1 VKAPTAR
8 SQRQKYRAPAWR
20 IPPVDRK
27 DLALEKTKPL
37 GVTRRTVLTAAVAG
51 SAGFASAALASPPP
65 PNDDAVDLVKK
76 LTGKT
81 PTTSDRLHL
90 VMPQVFPNGYTVPLT
105 LVIDSPMTDSDHV
118 RHVSVL
124 APRNPLVEV
133 ATFHFVP
140 QRSEPRV
147 STRIRLAEPQYVL
160 AVAEMN
166 DGTLLMT
173 ETWVEV
179 ATNGCK

>member
-1 VKAPTAR
+1 M
-8 SQRQKYRAPAWR
+8 
-20 IPPVDRK
+20 
-27 DLALEKTKPL
+27 
-37 GVTRRTVLTAAVAG
+37 TAAVAG
-51 SAGFASAALASPPP
+51 SAGLASTALGASPPP
-65 PNDDAVDLVKK
+65 SDAVEFVKQ
-76 LTGKT
+76 LTGKVA
-81 PTTSDRLHL
+81 TTSDRLHL
-90 VMPQVFPNGYTVPLT
+90 QMPQVFPNGYTVPLT
-105 LVIDSPMTDSDHV
+105 LVIDSPMTESDHV
-118 RHVSVL
+118 RQVRVL
-124 APRNPLVEV
+124 ASRNPLVEV

-140 QRSEPRV
+140 RRSEPRV

>member
-1 VKAPTAR
+1 MEKKR
-8 SQRQKYRAPAWR
+8 
-20 IPPVDRK
+20 PV
-27 DLALEKTKPL
+27 
-37 GVTRRTVLTAAVAG
+37 GFTRRSILSAAVAG
-51 SAGFASAALASPPP
+51 SAGFASGALASAPPP
-65 PNDDAVDLVKK
+65 SNDAAKFVKQ
-76 LTGKT
+76 LTGKA
-81 PTTSDRLHL
+81 PIISDRLHL

-105 LVIDSPMTDSDHV
+105 LAIDSPMTEADHV

-147 STRIRLAEPQYVL
+147 STRIRLAEPQNVL

-173 ETWVEV
+173 ETWVDV

>member
-1 VKAPTAR
+1 MIRLQRTKAPA
-8 SQRQKYRAPAWR
+8 SR
-20 IPPVDRK
+20 ISPIDRK
-27 DLALEKTKPL
+27 DLGLEKKRQL
-37 GVTRRTVLTAAVAG
+37 SFTRRTVLSAAVAG
-51 SAGFASAALASPPP
+51 SAGFASAALASTPTPG
-65 PNDDAVDLVKK
+65 DDAAKLVKQ

-81 PTTSDRLHL
+81 PIASDRLHL
-90 VMPQVFPNGYTVPLT
+90 MMPQVFPNGYTVPFT
-105 LVIDSPMTDSDHV
+105 LVIDSPMTESDHV

-160 AVAEMN
+160 AVAETN

>member
-1 VKAPTAR
+1 VRAPMVR
-8 SQRQKYRAPAWR
+8 RLEAPAWR
-20 IPPVDRK
+20 VPPVDRE
-27 DLALEKTKPL
+27 DLALEKTRPL
-37 GVTRRTVLTAAVAG
+37 GFTRRTVLTAAVAG
-51 SAGFASAALASPPP
+51 TTGFASAALASSPP
-65 PNDDAVDLVKK
+65 PNGDAADLVKQ
-76 LTGKT
+76 LTGKA
-81 PTTSDRLHL
+81 PTVSDRLHL

-105 LVIDSPMTDSDHV
+105 LVIDSPMTESDHV

-173 ETWVEV
+173 ESWVEV

>member
-1 VKAPTAR
+1 
-8 SQRQKYRAPAWR
+8 
-20 IPPVDRK
+20 
-27 DLALEKTKPL
+27 LEKTRLP
-37 GVTRRTVLTAAVAG
+37 GFTRRIILTAAVTG
-51 SAGFASAALASPPP
+51 SAGFASATLASTQPPS
-65 PNDDAVDLVKK
+65 DDAVDLVKR

-81 PTTSDRLHL
+81 LTASDRLHL

-105 LVIDSPMTDSDHV
+105 LAIDSPMTEADHV

-133 ATFHFVP
+133 AAFHFVP

-166 DGTLLMT
+166 DGTFLVT
-173 ETWVEV
+173 QTWVDV

>member
-1 VKAPTAR
+1 MEKA
-8 SQRQKYRAPAWR
+8 S
-20 IPPVDRK
+20 
-27 DLALEKTKPL
+27 PL
-37 GVTRRTVLTAAVAG
+37 GFSRRAVLSAAVAG
-51 SAGFASAALASPPP
+51 SAGFASAALASTPTPS
-65 PNDDAVDLVKK
+65 DDAAKVVEQ

-81 PTTSDRLHL
+81 AIASDRLHL

-105 LVIDSPMTDSDHV
+105 LVIDSPMTEANHV
-118 RHVSVL
+118 RLVSVL

-133 ATFHFVP
+133 AVFHFVP

-179 ATNGCK
+179 ATNGCR

>member
-1 VKAPTAR
+1 
-8 SQRQKYRAPAWR
+8 
-20 IPPVDRK
+20 
-27 DLALEKTKPL
+27 LEKTRLP
-37 GVTRRTVLTAAVAG
+37 GFTRRTILTAAVAG
-51 SAGFASAALASPPP
+51 SAGFASATLASTQPPS
-65 PNDDAVDLVKK
+65 DDAVDLVKR

-81 PTTSDRLHL
+81 LTASDRLHL

-105 LVIDSPMTDSDHV
+105 LAIDSPMTEADHV

-133 ATFHFVP
+133 AAFHFVP

-166 DGTLLMT
+166 DGTFLMT
-173 ETWVEV
+173 ETWVDV

>member
-1 VKAPTAR
+1 M
-8 SQRQKYRAPAWR
+8 
-20 IPPVDRK
+20 
-27 DLALEKTKPL
+27 EKTRLP
-37 GVTRRTVLTAAVAG
+37 GFTRRTILTAAVAG
-51 SAGFASAALASPPP
+51 SSGFASAALALSLP
-65 PNDDAVDLVKK
+65 PNGNAVDLVKR

-81 PTTSDRLHL
+81 PTASDRLHL
-90 VMPQVFPNGYTVPLT
+90 AMPQVFPNGYTVPLT
-105 LVIDSPMTDSDHV
+105 LTIDSPMTEADHV
-118 RHVSVL
+118 RHISVL

-133 ATFHFVP
+133 TTFHFVP

-173 ETWVEV
+173 ETWVDV